1 MPLATQ
7 GIGGSRLRSC
17 LVEKTGGRVALVL
30 VSHDGARWLPTVLE
44 GIAAQRRAP
53 DQVVAVD
60 TGSRDGS
67 ADLLRDA
74 FGEVHALSATTSY
87 PIAVDQGVQR
97 LAEDVEWI
105 WLLHDDSTP
114 DPAALETL
122 MIATE
127 EFPDIDIVGPKLRE
141 WPSLRGLLELGVTI
155 SGTGR
160 RETGLE
166 RGEYDQ
172 GQHDEIRTVL
182 AVNTAGML
190 VRRSALERLGGLD
203 PHLPIFGNDLDLG
216 WRAARAGLTTMV
228 VPQAVVFH
236 AEAAHRGLRRTEL
249 TGRHRHYQERRSA
262 LYILL
267 ANSRARS
274 LPFQLV
280 RTLVGSLLRVIGL
293 VLVRQLPQA
302 LDELAA
308 LASIYVRPGPIHAA
322 RRARRRLD
330 AVPPSQVRALL
341 APWWLPYRHGLDAVG
356 DLASAVTNQAA
367 DVAERRRIAAAEA
380 DPASFAARHHSTKG
394 ETGDLD
400 DEDAMLRDTGVV
412 ARFVT
417 NPVAVVLAIGVVAL
431 LVATRTAWGTAVGGG
446 LSQAPSAVGTW
457 WHLLLDSWHRIGQ
470 GTAVPASPYLGPLTL
485 VATVLG
491 GAPGAAVSAVLILSP
506 LLALWGAWRLMRV
519 VGRLL
524 SIHGASRWLILWGA
538 LAWAL
543 VPLVS
548 GAWSDGRLGP
558 VVASA
563 LLPWLA
569 HAALGF
575 ADPAGDRRWR
585 AGWRTGLLLTL
596 IVAFTPTAWLV
607 CVLLAVIVVIVALA
621 LLRLRPERTLWGPP
635 AIAMAI
641 PVVLLAPWW
650 VAALRHGAGV
660 SLLLDAGRPP
670 ANAVDGWHL
679 ALGRITD
686 LGAPWW
692 LGLVLPVLALVALI
706 PSRTRIPVLVCWLV
720 GAISAAVALVLSLV
734 VLHFGAQ
741 AAPVGTGFPMV
752 LLQGCAIVAI
762 VIGAQGALAGSMSG
776 GLHGER
782 RLVAGLV
789 ALVAVVPVLGG
800 LGWAVVGGHG
810 VLGDTVSRVIPGYML
825 EESRQGAAHGILVLR
840 GSVADGVRYEVVR
853 GEGVTLGQDEI
864 LALSTPPAAFEDLI
878 QTFVSRPDETTV
890 TKLAASGIQYVVA
903 PTPADPAVAATID
916 ATGGLSQASTE
927 SRTTRAWQLDTE
939 PSAVAL
945 DGPHDW
951 LRWILLVIAGVGAV
965 VVAVMAAPSVARRSR

>member
-1 MPLATQ
+1 MEQ
-7 GIGGSRLRSC
+7 
-17 LVEKTGGRVALVL
+17 TGGRVALVL
-30 VSHDGARWLPTVLE
+30 VSHDGARWLSTVME

-53 DQVVAVD
+53 DQLVAVD
-60 TGSRDGS
+60 TGSLDGS

-74 FGEVHALSATTSY
+74 YGQVEVLSSTTSY
-87 PIAVDQGVQR
+87 PAAIEHARAQLHD
-97 LAEDVEWI
+97 DIEWL

-127 EFPDIDIVGPKLRE
+127 EFPEVDIVGPKLRE

-190 VRRSALERLGGLD
+190 IRRSALDTLGGLD
-203 PHLPIFGNDLDLG
+203 PQLPIFGNDIDLG
-216 WRAARAGLTTMV
+216 WRAARAGLTTMI

-236 AEAAHRGLRRTEL
+236 AEAAHRGLRRTAL
-249 TGRHRHYQERRSA
+249 TGRHPHYQERRAA
-262 LYILL
+262 LYTLL

-280 RTLVGSLLRVIGL
+280 RTLFGSLLRVLGL
-293 VLVRQLPQA
+293 ILVRQVPQA

-308 LASIYVRPGPIHAA
+308 LVSIYLRPGPVHAA
-322 RRARRRLD
+322 RRARRQLD
-330 AVPPSQVRALL
+330 AVPPGQVRALL

-356 DLASAVTNQAA
+356 DLASALTHQAA

-380 DPASFAARHHSTKG
+380 DPASFAARHHSTAG
-394 ETGDLD
+394 ETSDLD

-412 ARFVT
+412 ARFLT
-417 NPVAVVLAIGVVAL
+417 NPIAVLLGLGVVVLLI
-431 LVATRTAWGTAVGGG
+431 ATRTAWGTAVGGG
-446 LSQAPSAVGTW
+446 LSPAPSGVGSW
-457 WHLLLDSWHRIGQ
+457 WSLLVDSWHKLGQ
-470 GTAVPASPYLGPLTL
+470 GTGVPASPYLGPLTL
-485 VATVLG
+485 LATVLG
-491 GAPGAAVSAVLILSP
+491 GKPAAAVSVVLIVSP

-524 SIHGASRWLILWGA
+524 SIRGASRWLILWGS
-538 LAWAL
+538 LAWAA

-575 ADPAGDRRWR
+575 ADPTAERRWR
-585 AGWRTGLLLTL
+585 AAWRTGLLLTL

-607 CVLLAVIVVIVALA
+607 CVLLAVVVVAVALV

-635 AIAMAI
+635 AIAMAV

-650 VAALRHGAGV
+650 VSALRHGAGV

-670 ANAVDGWHL
+670 AHAVDGWHL

-692 LGLVLPVLALVALI
+692 LGLVLPVLALLALI
-706 PSRTRIPVLVCWLV
+706 PARTRIPVLVCWLV
-720 GAISAAVALVLSLV
+720 GVIAAVVALLLSFV

-762 VIGAQGALAGSMSG
+762 VVGTQGALGGAMAG
-776 GLHGER
+776 GLRGER
-782 RLVAGLV
+782 RVLAGLV

-800 LGWAVVGGHG
+800 LGWAAVGGHG
-810 VLGDTVSRVIPGYML
+810 ALGDTVSRVLPGYML
-825 EESRQGAAHGILVLR
+825 EDSQKGAAHGILVLR
-840 GSVADGVRYEVVR
+840 GSVEDGVRYEVVR
-853 GEGVTLGQDEI
+853 GEGVTLGQDEV
-864 LALSTPPAAFEDLI
+864 LALSKPPAAFARLI
-878 QTFVSRPDETTV
+878 QTFVSRPDEATV
-890 TKLAASGIQYVVA
+890 TSLAANGIQYVVA
-903 PTPADPAVAATID
+903 PAPADATVAATID

-945 DGPHDW
+945 DGPFDW
-951 LRWILLVIAGVGAV
+951 LRWTLLVIAGIGLAV
-965 VVAVMAAPSVARRSR
+965 VVVMAAPSVARRSR